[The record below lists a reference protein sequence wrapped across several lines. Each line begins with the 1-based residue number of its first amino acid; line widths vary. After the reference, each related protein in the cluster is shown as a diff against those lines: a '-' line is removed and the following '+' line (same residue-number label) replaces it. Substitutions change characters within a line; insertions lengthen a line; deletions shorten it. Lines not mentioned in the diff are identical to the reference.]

1 MNLKLKPKIL
11 QQLKFWYLEYMS
23 YFNFCDQESDALPT
37 ELSVLP
43 LLKISTTVKYMY
55 ICFYIYRANDKRY
68 CYDPYFLDRQTYA
81 KSVDSDQTAPRGE
94 VL

>member
-1 MNLKLKPKIL
+1 
-11 QQLKFWYLEYMS
+11 MS

-37 ELSVLP
+37 ELLVLP
-43 LLKISTTVKYMY
+43 PLKRSTSVKYMY
-55 ICFYIYRANDKRY
+55 ICVTELYRANDKRY

-81 KSVDSDQTAPRGE
+81 KSVDSDQTAPRGA

>member
-1 MNLKLKPKIL
+1 
-11 QQLKFWYLEYMS
+11 MS

-37 ELSVLP
+37 ELLVLP
-43 LLKISTTVKYMY
+43 PLKISTSVKYMY
-55 ICFYIYRANDKRY
+55 SYRANDKRY

-81 KSVDSDQTAPRGE
+81 KSVDSDQTAPRGA